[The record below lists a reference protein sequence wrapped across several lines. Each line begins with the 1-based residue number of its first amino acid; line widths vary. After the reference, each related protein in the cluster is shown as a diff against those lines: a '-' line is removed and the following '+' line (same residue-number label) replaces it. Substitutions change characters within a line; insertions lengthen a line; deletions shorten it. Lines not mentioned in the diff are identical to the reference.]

1 MIFTRQEP
9 YVGRKYDNSNLF
21 GVRVMVVG
29 ASHYCGE
36 FDKQVGCTAECKSYG
51 KLRARYRDRRKKIRE
66 QYFGTGCQ
74 LFTKNV
80 VERYLHGDSSNGDG
94 GWKRT
99 YTKFLKSLFKNR
111 EASTDDCRKVVA
123 HLVFTEYLQGAEG
136 QNASEKDDEAF
147 KNVRHYDALKENIA
161 NHHPDVAII
170 WGDRVWPQITK
181 RCNGTILSPTRCES
195 VIDGHKVQFVKV
207 AHPSRRG
214 YYKTEPQ
221 SQFEAAGMRLI
232 TKGDLSKDGE

>member
-1 MIFTRQEP
+1 MTFPRQEP
-9 YVGRKYDNSNLF
+9 YVGEKYEDSTLF
-21 GVRVMVVG
+21 GARVMVVG

-36 FDKQVGCTAECKSYG
+36 FDKRVGCTSECKCYG
-51 KLRARYRDRRKKIRE
+51 KLCAMYRDRSKKIRE
-66 QYFGTGCQ
+66 QHFGNGCQ

-80 VERYLHGDSSNGDG
+80 VERYLCGDSSNGDG

-111 EASTDDCRKVVA
+111 EASTDDCRKLVE

-136 QNASEKDDEAF
+136 RNASEKNDDAF
-147 KNVRHYDALKENIA
+147 ADDRHYEALMENVTS
-161 NHHPDVAII
+161 HRPDVAII

-181 RCNGTILSPTRCES
+181 RCNGTILSLSRCES
-195 VIDGHKVQFVKV
+195 VIDGHKVQFVKI

-221 SQFEAAGMRLI
+221 SQFEEAGR
-232 TKGDLSKDGE
+232 D